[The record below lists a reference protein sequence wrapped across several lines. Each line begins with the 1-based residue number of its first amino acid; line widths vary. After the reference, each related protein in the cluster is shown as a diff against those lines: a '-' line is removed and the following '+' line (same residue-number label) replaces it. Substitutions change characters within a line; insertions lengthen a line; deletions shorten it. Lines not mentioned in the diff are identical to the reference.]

1 MSFNGCVLATKSSG
15 TSASTSIAPEVFE
28 ISIDFAE
35 SVKLI
40 FLDVIIFSIIKSGRF
55 KSSLKSILSI

>member
-1 MSFNGCVLATKSSG
+1 VSFNGCVLATKSSG
-15 TSASTSIAPEVFE
+15 TSASTSIAPEVFK

-40 FLDVIIFSIIKSGRF
+40 F
-55 KSSLKSILSI
+55 